1 MTRAAL
7 VSLSLTATL
16 LPWSAGIVGICYQA
30 LKPFAV
36 RRDLLY
42 MFPLPDKITSPYSSS
57 AERGRAR
64 PAFSSLLVLTHEPHP
79 LQCGFQKPR
88 VSVHVLQFP
97 LPCSGL
103 SASFPLLQSLLCV
116 PVQAQWLPLKL
127 RLPVVCCSSWQC
139 EPGRVEPF

>member
-1 MTRAAL
+1 MLLHHCFETRAAL
-7 VSLSLTATL
+7 VGLSLTATL

-103 SASFPLLQSLLCV
+103 CLLPSPPILALCS
-116 PVQAQWLPLKL
+116 
-127 RLPVVCCSSWQC
+127 CSSSMAALKTKAARC
-139 EPGRVEPF
+139 LLL